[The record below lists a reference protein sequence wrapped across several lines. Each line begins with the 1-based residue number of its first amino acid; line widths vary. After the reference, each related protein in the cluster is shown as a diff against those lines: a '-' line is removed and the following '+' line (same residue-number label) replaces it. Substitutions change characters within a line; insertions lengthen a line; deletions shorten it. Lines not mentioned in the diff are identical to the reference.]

1 MDALSDILRSLRFD
15 SSVYF
20 RSGFCSPWG
29 MEMDKQKVA
38 EFHIVVRGH
47 CWLYMDHFDEPMSL
61 TGGDIVVFPL
71 GDAHWIADDPAHERI
86 PGKQVL
92 EAIRNNEPVFQ
103 DGKNSTDLV
112 CGHFEFDRD
121 RRHPF
126 IKALPALIHIEGA
139 ERHHMQW
146 LETVTRVLID
156 ETGTGRPGSG
166 AIINRLAEV
175 LFIQV
180 IRTYIEKNNFERG
193 FLAALANPQIGKAL
207 TLIHSE
213 AGRDWTLEELARE
226 SGMSRSAFANT
237 FRELVGM
244 TPMAYLTERRMQKAK
259 SYLAETNQSLLEVAE
274 KSGYSSEAAF
284 NRAFKR
290 SIGQT
295 PGQYRRSMGP

>member
-1 MDALSDILRSLRFD
+1 MDALSDILKSLRFD

-20 RSGFCSPWG
+20 KSGFCSPWG
-29 MEMDKQKVA
+29 MEIGKQKVA

-71 GDAHWIADDPAHERI
+71 GDAHWISDDPAHERI
-86 PGKQVL
+86 PGEKVL
-92 EAIRNNEPVFQ
+92 EAIRNNEPIFQ
-103 DGKNSTDLV
+103 DGKTSTELV

-121 RRHPF
+121 RKHPF
-126 IKALPALIHIEGA
+126 IKALPSLIHIEGA

-156 ETGTGRPGSG
+156 ETGTGRPGSE

-180 IRTYIEKNNFERG
+180 IRAYVEKNNFQNG
-193 FLAALANPQIGKAL
+193 FLAALNNSNIGKAL
-207 TLIHSE
+207 TLMHSK
-213 AGRDWTLEELARE
+213 AGKNWTLEELAHE
-226 SGMSRSAFANT
+226 AGMSRSSFANT
-237 FRELVGM
+237 FKELVGV
-244 TPMAYLTERRMQKAK
+244 TPMAYLTDRRMQKAK
-259 SYLAETNQSLLEVAE
+259 DYLGETSQSMLDVAE
-274 KSGYSSEAAF
+274 HVGYSSEAAF

-295 PGQYRRSMGP
+295 PGQYRRSVES